1 MTRVLITGAAG
12 FIGHHLSI
20 AWRRRGA
27 EVVALD
33 NLRTGRRENLRAV
46 TDLTGSEGFT
56 FIEGSITEAATVR
69 RAIEGCDVVHHLA
82 AQVSVP
88 ESVERPHECVEINV
102 GGTLNVLEAARA
114 AGVSRVVFSSSA
126 AVYGDDP
133 RSPKTEDMT
142 PSPKSPYGI
151 TKLDGEF
158 YLRMYAEMF
167 GVPTVSLR
175 YFNVFGPRQDPR
187 SVYAAAVPIFIER
200 AMRGDAITIFGDGE
214 QTRDFVYVEDVCAAN
229 ILAAT
234 SSGAGRGEV
243 FNVGQGGVITI
254 RELAET
260 VKRITASACAI
271 THLPERAGDI
281 RHSRA
286 SIAAIRAALGF
297 EPATGLADGLAH
309 AVEAV
314 RASRA

>member
-1 MTRVLITGAAG
+1 MQRVLITGGAG
-12 FIGHHLSI
+12 FIGHHLAI

-27 EVVALD
+27 EVVVLD
-33 NLRTGRRENLRAV
+33 NLRTGRRENVAAV
-46 TDLTGSEGFT
+46 VAATGAEGFT
-56 FIEGSITEAATVR
+56 FIEGSVTDPATVR
-69 RAIEGCDVVHHLA
+69 RAMEGCAVVHHLA

-102 GGTLNVLEAARA
+102 GGTLHVLEAARA
-114 AGVSRVVFSSSA
+114 AGVARVVFSSSA

-142 PSPKSPYGI
+142 PAPKSPYGI
-151 TKLDGEF
+151 TKLDGEY
-158 YLRMYAEMF
+158 YLKMFAEMF
-167 GVPTVSLR
+167 GVPAVSLR

-200 AMRGDAITIFGDGE
+200 AMKALPITIFGDGA

-229 ILAAT
+229 VLAAT
-234 SSGAGRGEV
+234 SDRAGHGEV
-243 FNVGQGGVITI
+243 FNVAQGGIITI
-254 RELAET
+254 RELADT
-260 VKRITASACAI
+260 VVKITGSASEV
-271 THLPERAGDI
+271 THAPERAGDI

-286 SIAAIRAALGF
+286 SIARITEALGF
-297 EPATGLADGLAH
+297 APKTGLAEGIRH

>member
-1 MTRVLITGAAG
+1 MKRVLITGAAG

-20 AWRRRGA
+20 AWRRRGV
-27 EVVALD
+27 EVVGLD
-33 NLRTGRRENLRAV
+33 NLRTGRRENLRAIAE
-46 TDLTGSEGFT
+46 LTGPEGFT
-56 FIEGSITEAATVR
+56 FIEGSITDAATVR

-167 GVPTVSLR
+167 GVPAVSLR

-229 ILAAT
+229 MLAAT

-260 VKRITASACAI
+260 VKRITGSSSEIAHA
-271 THLPERAGDI
+271 PERAGDI

-286 SIAAIRAALGF
+286 SIAAIRGALGF
-297 EPATGLADGLAH
+297 EPGTSLADGIAH
-309 AVEAV
+309 AVDAV
-314 RASRA
+314 RAKVA